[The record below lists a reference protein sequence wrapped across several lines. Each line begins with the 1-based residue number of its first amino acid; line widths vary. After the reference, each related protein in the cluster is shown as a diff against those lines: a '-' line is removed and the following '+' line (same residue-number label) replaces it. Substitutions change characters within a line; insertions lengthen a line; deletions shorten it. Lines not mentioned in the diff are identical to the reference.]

1 MSIRILALSLDRTPA
16 LLMLIP
22 RDIVDHRVIAAG
34 RGVGYI
40 FDYVD
45 GEVSMLRRMFERRL
59 RGYRA
64 IGYACGEALRDLGGR
79 SAKVVIEY
87 DAEAVCAT

>member
-1 MSIRILALSLDRTPA
+1 
-16 LLMLIP
+16 
-22 RDIVDHRVIAAG
+22 
-34 RGVGYI
+34 
-40 FDYVD
+40 
-45 GEVSMLRRMFERRL
+45 MLRRMFERRL

-64 IGYACGEALRDLGGR
+64 IGYACGETLRALGGR